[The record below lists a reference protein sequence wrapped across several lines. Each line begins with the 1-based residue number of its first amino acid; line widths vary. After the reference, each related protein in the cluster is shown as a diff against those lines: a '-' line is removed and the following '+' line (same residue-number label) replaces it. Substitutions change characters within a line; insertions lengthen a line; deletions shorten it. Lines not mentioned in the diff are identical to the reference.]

1 MSATP
6 VSTASA
12 PLTRQAYRGSC
23 HCGRVHY
30 VLVISLPPSA
40 SIPYDPSS
48 GIPPPPPPTSV
59 RFYKC
64 NCSTCHKMGYLH
76 VRVPDSPR
84 AFYLLAPTDPAAE
97 LRDYTCGSG
106 RVHWYFCRECGV
118 RCFAVAGAG
127 AGAVVDV
134 DMERVVEGGL
144 EVEGEGEGGKKVT
157 KTTKAWVV
165 KDDGWVENRTGYL
178 SINGLTLEPGQQG
191 LDLRELKNKGW
202 IEYLDR
208 KEDKH
213 EGRFE
218 YPHEGGTW

>member
-6 VSTASA
+6 ISTSSA
-12 PLTRQAYRGSC
+12 PLTRRAYHGSC
-23 HCGRVHY
+23 HCGRVRYMLREH
-30 VLVISLPPSA
+30 PH
-40 SIPYDPSS
+40 DPSS

-76 VRVPDSPR
+76 VRVPDSAL
-84 AFYLLAPTDPAAE
+84 AFYLLAPTDPAAG
-97 LRDYTCGSG
+97 LRDYTCLSG
-106 RVHWYFCRECGV
+106 QVHWYFCGECGV
-118 RCFAVAGAG
+118 RCFAVMGRG
-127 AGAVVDV
+127 
-134 DMERVVEGGL
+134 RGGGR
-144 EVEGEGEGGKKVT
+144 GEEEEKAT
-157 KTTKAWVV
+157 KMTKAWMV
-165 KDDGWVENRTGYL
+165 KADGWVENVTGYL

-213 EGRFE
+213 EDRFE
-218 YPHEGGTW
+218 YPHGRHLVMQTWIG

>member
-6 VSTASA
+6 ISTSST
-12 PLTRQAYRGSC
+12 PLTRRAYHGSC
-23 HCGRVHY
+23 HCGRVRY
-30 VLVISLPPSA
+30 MLVISLPPSA
-40 SIPYDPSS
+40 SIPHDPGS

-64 NCSTCHKMGYLH
+64 NCSTCHKMGFLH
-76 VRVPDSPR
+76 VRVPDSAR
-84 AFYLLAPTDPAAE
+84 AFYLLAPTDPAAG

-106 RVHWYFCRECGV
+106 QVHWYFCGECGV
-118 RCFAVAGAG
+118 RCFAVMGP
-127 AGAVVDV
+127 GAVVDV
-134 DMERVVEGGL
+134 DLERVVEGA
-144 EVEGEGEGGKKVT
+144 VEGEGERKKKAT
-157 KTTKAWVV
+157 KMTKAWMV
-165 KDDGWVENRTGYL
+165 KADGWVENDTGYL

-213 EGRFE
+213 EDRFE